1 MTAPD
6 KKVES
11 LPDLVAAV
19 ELVGVT
25 FIELRA
31 ERVAPRE
38 VDPDSMQIAI
48 AQEVSSEVI
57 TLSFQGIIKM
67 ETADLVA
74 AVQTRFAFTNP
85 TDASSIPEP
94 VLEEFIEKLGIMTAY
109 PYIRQGIHT
118 LSTMLGIAP
127 VTVGLLRAGTFE
139 LNANDSES
147 VPADD
152 NQPNASRSDE

>member
-1 MTAPD
+1 MTVSD
-6 KKVES
+6 RKVES
-11 LPDLVAAV
+11 LQDLVAAV
-19 ELVGVT
+19 DLVGVT

-31 ERVAPRE
+31 ERVAARE
-38 VDPDSMQIAI
+38 VDPESMQIGI

-57 TLSFQGIIKM
+57 TLSFRGIVKV
-67 ETADLVA
+67 ETADVVA

-85 TDASSIPEP
+85 ADASSIPES

-127 VTVGLLRAGTFE
+127 VTLGFLRAGTFE

-152 NQPNASRSDE
+152 EQPNASRNDE